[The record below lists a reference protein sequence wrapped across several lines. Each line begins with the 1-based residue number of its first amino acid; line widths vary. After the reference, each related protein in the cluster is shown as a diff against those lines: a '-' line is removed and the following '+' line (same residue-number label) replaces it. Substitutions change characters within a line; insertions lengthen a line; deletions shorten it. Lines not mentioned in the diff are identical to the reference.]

1 MAQTTDSEGKLVS
14 MIMEAN
20 QNVRFA
26 AVCDVDGNILWNS
39 HRNNV
44 ENILSLEETKASL
57 SRAVDPA
64 AYQSKIEELYE
75 HFKNKIFEYHTDRR
89 QLEACSV
96 DLYPIALLNE
106 QASSVVNVYTVEEEE
121 EDLFADER
129 LQESKN
135 ILDRAGG
142 QMEDAETTTTEVQQ
156 GGEGEGG
163 CLIATASFGSELA
176 PQVQLLREIRDNVVL
191 NTATGS
197 AFMSGFNQ
205 IYYSFS
211 PQIADLER
219 ENLVF
224 QQIVKITITPLI
236 TSLSLLNYVDINSE
250 GEMLAYGIGIISL
263 NIGMYFVAPAIII
276 SKLVYR
282 RN

>member
-1 MAQTTDSEGKLVS
+1 MALLFPILPGDVS
-14 MIMEAN
+14 ATH
-20 QNVRFA
+20 FPP
-26 AVCDVDGNILWNS
+26 IL
-39 HRNNV
+39 RCTA
-44 ENILSLEETKASL
+44 ENIDDATTGYEQTVKSLNRNIERELEDYNRT
-57 SRAVDPA
+57 VDPA
-64 AYQSKIEELYE
+64 AYQSAIEELYE
-75 HFKNKIFEYHTDRR
+75 KFEDKIKEYQIDKR

-96 DLYPIALLNE
+96 DLYPIAWLNE
-106 QASSVVNVYTVEEEE
+106 QASNVVNAYTIEEE
-121 EDLFADER
+121 EDDPFANER
-129 LQESKN
+129 VQESVA
-135 ILDRAGG
+135 IVERAGG
-142 QMEDAETTTTEVQQ
+142 QMVDAETTTKEVQQ

-236 TSLSLLNYVDINSE
+236 TSLSLLNHVDINSE
-250 GEMLAYGIGIISL
+250 VEMLAYGIGIISL
-263 NIGMYFVAPAIII
+263 NIGMYFVAPAIVI
-276 SKLVYR
+276 SKLVNR